1 MFVEFEDGGRAVTLL
16 FPLVLVNAGLRIE
29 SFRLAA
35 IKRSISPS
43 LQLVKNRLF
52 PP

>member
-29 SFRLAA
+29 SF
-35 IKRSISPS
+35 
-43 LQLVKNRLF
+43 
-52 PP
+52 